1 MFFTQLYLQ
10 FCHEKLMLPFAAE
23 IIGISI
29 LVFKPPDKKG
39 KWPILQYRLA
49 VELNNNDKK
58 VYLQQNYITIYTT

>member
-1 MFFTQLYLQ
+1 MFFTQPYLQ

-39 KWPILQYRLA
+39 NGLYCNIDLL
-49 VELNNNDKK
+49 
-58 VYLQQNYITIYTT
+58 